1 MSKWSSV
8 IIPQLQPAVSD
19 QNKYSVFQTQT
30 DGVCAGVARRWHFFF
45 SKGNKNNS
53 SYRRQP
59 WMQQVPVYPVSVSSL
74 VSQGSSEH
82 TFTYATHFKQMPIKI
97 NCKKTNRKKKRFFF
111 FLIKSKYS
119 ISQTLTYSYIGDYSR
134 SASLQPT
141 GPHLSKKYGKLW
153 HSLQRFMSSNCPWS
167 LC

>member
-1 MSKWSSV
+1 MKLSDNTAASACSIWSEQVFCLSNTNRWR
-8 IIPQLQPAVSD
+8 LCRSGTAV
-19 QNKYSVFQTQT
+19 T
-30 DGVCAGVARRWHFFF
+30 FFF
-45 SKGNKNNS
+45 FKGNKNNS

-167 LC
+167 PC